1 MVTKFPRSID
11 SGTVESAIV
20 IAILIFAGKS
30 NRFWP
35 LTEKNFF
42 PIFGMTLLERQM
54 QKLKAAG
61 FQKILMVAGKHNV
74 KQARKLFPEMS
85 ILVQS
90 EKETGMRGALLA
102 ALPRCKKEPVL
113 VVSTNDIIDES
124 AFAMLRTQGMKREEG
139 GLILAKKVQTYFPG
153 GYLKTKG
160 KRILSIVEK
169 PGEGKEPSNLVN
181 IVAHVHADASG
192 LLAALKNVQGNTD
205 DGYEQ
210 ALDKLCKEFP
220 YEAVPYVG
228 HWQAVKYPWHLLD
241 LLESIIPPV
250 KKPFIPKSCTIHST
264 AVIEGSVLLGEG
276 VRVMAHATI
285 VGPCFIGN
293 DSIIGNNAL
302 VRGSSVGERCI
313 IGYNTEI
320 ARSVLAD
327 DVWTHSSYVG
337 DSVLGPNVSLA
348 AGTATGNLRLDEE
361 LISSVVQGERIP
373 THRKKFGAILGEGC
387 RTGIHTCLLP
397 GVKIGARSFISSGS
411 IVSSDV
417 PDASFVKDGVIHKNR
432 FFSKTDRGSFLKK
445 L

>member
-1 MVTKFPRSID
+1 MTKFPRSID
-11 SGTVESAIV
+11 SGTVESSLV

-35 LTEKNFF
+35 LAEKNFF
-42 PIFGMTLLERQM
+42 PIFGTTLLARQVE
-54 QKLKAAG
+54 KLKAAG
-61 FQKILMVAGKHNV
+61 FQEILMVGGKHNV
-74 KQARKLFPEMS
+74 KQARRLFPKMK
-85 ILVQS
+85 ILIQS

-102 ALPRCKKEPVL
+102 ALPRCKKESVL
-113 VVSTNDIIDES
+113 VVSTNDIIHES
-124 AFAMLRTQGMKREEG
+124 AFTILRTQGTQRREG
-139 GLILAKKVQTYFPG
+139 GLILAKKVKTYFPG

-160 KRILSIVEK
+160 KRIVSIVEK

-181 IVAHVHADASG
+181 IVAHVHRDASV
-192 LLAALKNVQGNTD
+192 LLAALKKVKGNAD

-210 ALDKLCKEFP
+210 ALDTLCKEFP
-220 YEAVPYVG
+220 YEAVAYAG

-250 KKPFIPKSCTIHST
+250 KEPLIPKSCTIHKT
-264 AVIEGSVLLGEG
+264 AVIEGAVVLGEG

-285 VGPCFIGN
+285 VGPCFIGK
-293 DSIIGNNAL
+293 DSVIGNNAL

-337 DSVLGPNVSLA
+337 DSVLASNVSLA
-348 AGTATGNLRLDEE
+348 AGTVTGNLRLDEE
-361 LISSVVQGERIP
+361 LIASVVQGKKIP
-373 THRKKFGAILGEGC
+373 TQRQKFGAILGQYC

-397 GVKIGARSFISSGS
+397 GVKVGPGSFMSSGS
-411 IVSSDV
+411 IVSMDI
-417 PDASFVKDGVIHKNR
+417 PDGSFLKDGVIRENR
-432 FFSKTDRGSFLKK
+432 FVSETDRASFRRK